1 MFAITERANNF
12 RNFCIEHKEE
22 VESLTGDDLAA
33 KFGISKTSIIKISE
47 AAGLKIQK
55 KVRGRKTGYK
65 VIYKPKTIE
74 IFDPNPVGSIASLKN
89 SFKDTSDTKCSID
102 ILLDESGTILVNN
115 LLLPFKNKNIKIT
128 IETK

>member
-65 VIYKPKTIE
+65 VVYKPKPTIQL
-74 IFDPNPVGSIASLKN
+74 DSL
-89 SFKDTSDTKCSID
+89 SSSCSAETFGPFKDTSDTKCSID